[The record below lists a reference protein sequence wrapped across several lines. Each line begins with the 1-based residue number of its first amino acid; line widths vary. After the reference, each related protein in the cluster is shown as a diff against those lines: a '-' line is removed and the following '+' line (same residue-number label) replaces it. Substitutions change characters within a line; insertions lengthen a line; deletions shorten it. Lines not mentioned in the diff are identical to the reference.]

1 MTCGTRPEQVRDT
14 YLLLYMIKLL
24 RSSIFAGIAIG
35 TAGFGFLAS
44 CFQSETYG
52 PLVGAVL
59 FSFGLLTVIGYRLCL
74 YTGTAG
80 FIVRNEIG
88 RLFMILLGNIIGCLC
103 VGLLARVSP
112 MDIQGA
118 AQNILEL
125 RLKTG
130 PLNCGLLGIGC
141 GFIMTTCVEFGRRKQ
156 YLPLLL
162 GVPLFI
168 VCGFTH
174 CVADAFYY
182 LCVPLAFWKAHAL
195 QILAVY
201 ACIVLGN
208 LVGCNLY
215 RIVLPACWN
224 KDSGSSPE

>member
-1 MTCGTRPEQVRDT
+1 
-14 YLLLYMIKLL
+14 MIKLF

-44 CFQSETYG
+44 GVQAEAYG
-52 PLVGAVL
+52 SLVGAVL
-59 FSFGLLTVIGYRLCL
+59 FSFGLLTVVGYRLKL

-80 FIVRNEIG
+80 FIMKNEVG
-88 RLFMILLGNIIGCLC
+88 SLFMVLLGNIIGCLC
-103 VGLLARVSP
+103 VALLARVSP
-112 MDIQGA
+112 LAIQNA
-118 AQNILEL
+118 AQNILEA

-130 PLNCGLLGIGC
+130 ALNCGLLGIGC
-141 GFIMTTCVEFGRRKQ
+141 GFIMTTAVHFARQKQ
-156 YLPLLL
+156 YLPLLF

-182 LCVPLAFWKAHAL
+182 LCVPLAFWKLHAL
-195 QILAVY
+195 QILSVY
-201 ACIVLGN
+201 VCIVLGN

-215 RIVLPACWN
+215 RIVLS
-224 KDSGSSPE
+224 KEHLSDL

>member
-1 MTCGTRPEQVRDT
+1 
-14 YLLLYMIKLL
+14 MIKLL

-44 CFQSETYG
+44 GIQSEVYG

-59 FSFGLLTVIGYRLCL
+59 FSFGLLTVIGYKLKL

-80 FIVRNEIG
+80 FIIKGELG
-88 RLFMILLGNIIGCLC
+88 QLFMILLGNIIGCLC
-103 VGLLARVSP
+103 LGLLTRMSP
-112 MDIQGA
+112 MDIQSA

-130 PLNCGLLGIGC
+130 PVRCGLLGVGC
-141 GFIMTTCVEFGRRKQ
+141 GFIMTTCVQFGRQKQ
-156 YLPLLL
+156 FLPLLL

-182 LCVPLAFWKAHAL
+182 LCVPAAFWKAHAL
-195 QILAVY
+195 QILVVY
-201 ACIVLGN
+201 LSIVLGN
-208 LVGCNLY
+208 LIGCNLY
-215 RIVLPACWN
+215 RIVL
-224 KDSGSSPE
+224 SEEQYSEI

>member
-1 MTCGTRPEQVRDT
+1 
-14 YLLLYMIKLL
+14 MIRLL

-44 CFQSETYG
+44 GVQAEAYG
-52 PLVGAVL
+52 SLVGAVL
-59 FSFGLLTVIGYRLCL
+59 FSFGLLTV
-74 YTGTAG
+74 
-80 FIVRNEIG
+80 V
-88 RLFMILLGNIIGCLC
+88 GCLC
-103 VGLLARVSP
+103 VALLSRVTP
-112 MDIQGA
+112 LNIQEA

-125 RLKTG
+125 RLRTG
-130 PLNCGLLGIGC
+130 ALRCGLLGIGC
-141 GFIMTTCVEFGRRKQ
+141 GFIMTTAVQFARQKQ
-156 YLPLLL
+156 YLPLFF

-182 LCVPLAFWKAHAL
+182 LCVPVAFWKANAL
-195 QILAVY
+195 HILAVY

-215 RIVLPACWN
+215 RIVLA
-224 KDSGSSPE
+224 KDQYA

>member
-1 MTCGTRPEQVRDT
+1 
-14 YLLLYMIKLL
+14 MIKLL

-44 CFQSETYG
+44 GVQAEAYG
-52 PLVGAVL
+52 SLVGAVL
-59 FSFGLLTVIGYRLCL
+59 FSFGLLTVVGYKLKL

-80 FIVRNEIG
+80 FILKNEAG
-88 RLFMILLGNIIGCLC
+88 SLFLILLGNIIGCFL
-103 VGLLARVSP
+103 VSMLARITP
-112 MDIQGA
+112 LALQEA

-125 RLKTG
+125 RLRTG
-130 PLNCGLLGIGC
+130 ALRCGLLGIGC
-141 GFIMTTCVEFGRRKQ
+141 GFIMTTAVQFARQKQ
-156 YLPLLL
+156 YLPLLF

-182 LCVPLAFWKAHAL
+182 LCVPVAFWKANAL
-195 QILAVY
+195 HILAVY

-208 LVGCNLY
+208 LIGCNLY
-215 RIVLPACWN
+215 RIVLA
-224 KDSGSSPE
+224 KDQYPD